1 MALAVLRLMFLM
13 RLTLRLIAARAT
25 YFLCF
30 AKEREPAFAIYTA
43 AFAFIEHAYCVGKPS

>member
-13 RLTLRLIAARAT
+13 RLPLRLIAARAT